1 MSRRCYPAAA
11 RSPKQPGNCMDASKR
26 LKRLVREWA
35 GIAHDRELSKALL
48 ELHTH
53 FDQWKRGEITAWD
66 LNDFIHRFHDGASRE
81 IWKTYATNRLEPAVA
96 FAVATAVLRREEVPP
111 ELVQHLA
118 GLIEFYDAE
127 RSAS

>member
-1 MSRRCYPAAA
+1 
-11 RSPKQPGNCMDASKR
+11 MDASKR

-53 FDQWKRGEITAWD
+53 FDQWKRGEITACD

-81 IWKTYATNRLEPAVA
+81 IWKIYATNRLEPAVA
-96 FAVATAVLRREEVPP
+96 FAVATGILRREEVPP

-118 GLIEFYDAE
+118 GLIEFYEAE
-127 RSAS
+127 RSASSREPPPNRSMSV

>member
-1 MSRRCYPAAA
+1 MEQA
-11 RSPKQPGNCMDASKR
+11 PKQ

-35 GIAHDRELSKALL
+35 RIAHDRELSKALL

-53 FDQWKRGEITAWD
+53 FDRWRRGEITAWD
-66 LNDFIHRFHDGASRE
+66 LNDLIHRFHDGAARE
-81 IWKTYATNRLEPAVA
+81 IWKAYATNRLEPAIA
-96 FAVATAVLRREEVPP
+96 CAVATRILQREELPP

-118 GLIEFYDAE
+118 RLIEFYEAE